1 VIGLGFSLALNMRGG
16 LIARLEI
23 SLVIGLFLGVIGGLT
38 AGLPGGLAS
47 GLAAAMGSM
56 VGLSR
61 VPSSLVP
68 TKSAMNSQERT
79 EEDRS

>member
-1 VIGLGFSLALNMRGG
+1 MRGG

-23 SLVIGLFLGVIGGLT
+23 SLVIGLFLSVIGGLT

-47 GLAAAMGSM
+47 GLAAGLGSM

-61 VPSSLVP
+61 VSSSLVH
-68 TKSAMNSQERT
+68 TKGAVNSQERT
-79 EEDRS
+79 EEDQG